1 MSYGCH
7 ISFKKMNPTEML
19 SFFKQL
25 KEHMTA
31 HLDEVAQ
38 DNHGYCPYIRRKEL
52 ADVSGTMT
60 REEWDALSDEEK
72 KGLFPRDLRNVNLD
86 DRSEAKDWAMNHV
99 FKYAVFYDE
108 SRGLLGMFSIPDAAR
123 ELFDGSV
130 YFQNSCDQNYPRSDW
145 EGIAAF
151 EAIYDKWQQMTPEQL
166 HAHWVATN
174 NPNLQP
180 GEKPRTL
187 YDEYEYDLRDLT
199 DEEAEKFWTDRFD
212 YMRKS
217 CAYDEIWSHYHDELY
232 NDANRLYLSLYSRDD
247 FQAMTVFLKAC
258 HEAHVAHCDK
268 YQCQDFETLCG
279 MHPQK
284 FEMWQRFYKDKPFDY
299 LSEMDSILRRSPGF
313 LERNPQYQEMYD
325 RFMAEHKDDAPA
337 GHDEIE
343 HDEESK

>member
-1 MSYGCH
+1 MSYSCY
-7 ISFKKMNPTEML
+7 ISFKAMQPTEML
-19 SFFKQL
+19 SFFRRL
-25 KEHMTA
+25 KEHMTE
-31 HLDEVAQ
+31 HLDEVAK
-38 DNHGYCPYIRRKEL
+38 DNHSYCPYIRRKEL

-60 REEWDALSDEEK
+60 REEWDELSAAEK
-72 KGLFPRDLRNVNLD
+72 KDLFPRDLRNVDLD
-86 DRSEAKDWAMNHV
+86 DRSEAKDWAMSHV

-108 SRGLLGMFSIPDAAR
+108 SRGLLGMFSIPDVAR

-130 YFQNSCDQNYPRSDW
+130 YFQNSCDQNYPRADW

-151 EAIYDKWQQMTPEQL
+151 EAIYDRWQQATPEQL
-166 HAHWVATN
+166 HAHWVAEHN
-174 NPNLQP
+174 QNLKP

-187 YDEYEYDLRDLT
+187 YDEYAYELCDMT
-199 DEEAEKFWTDRFD
+199 DNEAEKFWAERFD

-247 FQAMTVFLKAC
+247 VQALTVFLKAC

-279 MHPQK
+279 QHPEK
-284 FEMWQRFYKDKPFDY
+284 LAMWMRFYKDKPFDY
-299 LSEMDSILRRSPGF
+299 LGEMDNVLRRSPGF

-325 RFMAEHKDDAPA
+325 KFILEHKDDELATP
-337 GHDEIE
+337 DEPIQ
-343 HDEESK
+343 DADVK